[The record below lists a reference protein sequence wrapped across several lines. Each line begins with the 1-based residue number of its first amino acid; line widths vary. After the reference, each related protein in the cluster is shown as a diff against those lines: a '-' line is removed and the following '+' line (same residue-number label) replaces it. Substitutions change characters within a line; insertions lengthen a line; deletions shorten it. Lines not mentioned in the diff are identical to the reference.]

1 MSWDIALNSRGTLA
15 GGIVTGDN
23 EILQRLW
30 IRLNRELG
38 EWFINTEVGLP
49 WYQNGYGI
57 LGSKPQR
64 KNDIDL
70 LIRREISRTEG
81 IVQILKYNAIY
92 ASGTRIYD
100 VYCVVLLRNNRTT
113 EFTFGVSMAS
123 QGGTSMPVI
132 PASFIKFDNGKTLQD
147 LYDSGELQGP
157 EGLPGKPGEDGEA
170 ATIAVGATTNLVPG
184 SDAYVTNV
192 GDGTHAILNF
202 GIPYGARGEDGI
214 QGPRGPAATITI
226 GTTTTGPAGSAAS
239 VENVGTETEAVFDFT
254 IPKGQDGEG
263 ASVQVAGGSTIEVTE
278 TPVEGGGKL
287 FTLDVIDNAHSH
299 TIDNVTG
306 LQSALDA
313 KLGNLNLTL
322 SGAVTG
328 SVDITG
334 ESATLVTDWRSASG
348 INWTAT
354 TGQFWFKI
362 ASFTTS
368 GTARPNLVMLVS
380 SVSINTNYVLGI
392 LRARAYLTPTS
403 ASNIAPVWLTV
414 AGNVYEDNNYVL
426 AHNRTGSVNTL
437 ELWMRLPSTAAFTGH
452 YVQILQDYDGET
464 GATNQWTLFNNRSYT
479 GAGTI
484 GANMTQ
490 YTGFTAS
497 IKNRAEEANILAT
510 ARTITLTGDVSGS
523 TTFNG
528 SANASITTTVN
539 GGLIK

>member
-38 EWFINTEVGLP
+38 EWFLNTEVGLP

-254 IPKGQDGEG
+254 IPKGQDGKG

-278 TPVEGGGKL
+278 TPIEGGGKL
-287 FTLDVIDNAHSH
+287 FTLGVIDNAHSH

-368 GTARPNLVMLVS
+368 GTARPTLVMLVS
-380 SVSINTNYVLGI
+380 SVSINTSYVLGI
-392 LRARAYLTPTS
+392 LRASAYLTPTS

-414 AGNVYEDNNYVL
+414 AGDVYTDNNYVL
-426 AHNRTGSVNTL
+426 AHNRTGGVNTL

-490 YTGFTAS
+490 YTGSTAS

-528 SANASITTTVN
+528 SANESITTTVN

>member
-38 EWFINTEVGLP
+38 EWFLNTEVGLP

-100 VYCVVLLRNNRTT
+100 VYCVVLLKNNRTT

-170 ATIAVGATTNLVPG
+170 ATIAVGATANLEPG
-184 SDAYVTNV
+184 SNAYVTNV
-192 GDGTHAILNF
+192 GDGTHAIFNF
-202 GIPYGARGEDGI
+202 GIPYGAQGEDGI
-214 QGPRGPAATITI
+214 QGPRGPAATIKI
-226 GTTTTGPAGSAAS
+226 GTTTTGPAGSEAS
-239 VENVGTETEAVFDFT
+239 VENVGTDTEAVFDFT

-287 FTLDVIDNAHSH
+287 FTLGVIDNAHDH
-299 TIDNVTG
+299 TIGNVTG
-306 LQSALDA
+306 LQAALDA

-334 ESATLVTDWRSASG
+334 DTATLVTDWRSASG
-348 INWTAT
+348 INWTST
-354 TGQFWFKI
+354 TGQYWFKI
-362 ASFTTS
+362 ASFVTT

-414 AGNVYEDNNYVL
+414 AGGVYEDGNYVL
-426 AHNRTGSVNTL
+426 AHNRTGSTNTL
-437 ELWMRLPSTAAFTGH
+437 ELWMRLPSSAAFTGH
-452 YVQILQDYDGET
+452 YVQILQDYDGES
-464 GATNQWTLFNNRSYT
+464 GNTNLWTLYNNRSYT

-490 YTGFTAS
+490 YTGSTAS

-528 SANASITTTVN
+528 GSNASITTTVN